1 MFYNLHTPWE
11 VLFSDR
17 SHCSLSS
24 FPRQADPSV
33 LEDSVWGQSEEV
45 PPRDRISALSEL
57 LCSEFSLPTSMV
69 GVDLMGQL
77 VSSSIPCLSRKAVPP
92 QLPAHD
98 ANCEDH
104 YSRQQEEW
112 ISQLNILLDYP
123 ANPFLWLRTALGL
136 KSFKT
141 KQHRSCNILKQ
152 GNGQPQGWWV
162 KHCTGKEVM
171 EASLGVYT
179 KAKGPV
185 SWLHVENN
193 AKLTPAPAN
202 QLGLF
207 DVNAFSSSQRALFI
221 LHCLLPSLLCQNCST
236 ELSCLI
242 CWKIQA
248 NCLSVAN

>member
-1 MFYNLHTPWE
+1 MEQCFIIYIHPGKFFFQMEAIVPSPPPPDL
-11 VLFSDR
+11 
-17 SHCSLSS
+17 
-24 FPRQADPSV
+24 SV
-33 LEDSVWGQSEEV
+33 LEDSVWGQCEV
-45 PPRDRISALSEL
+45 SCWLPPRDRISALSEL
-57 LCSEFSLPTSMV
+57 LCSDFALPTSMA
-69 GVDLMGQL
+69 GVALMGQL
-77 VSSSIPCLSRKAVPP
+77 FSSSIPCLSRRAVPS
-92 QLPAHD
+92 QLPAHN

-123 ANPFLWLRTALGL
+123 ANPSLWVRTALGL

-162 KHCTGKEVM
+162 KHCTGKVLM

-185 SWLHVENN
+185 PWLQVENN

-202 QLGLF
+202 HLGLF
-207 DVNAFSSSQRALFI
+207 DVDAFSSSQRALFI
-221 LHCLLPSLLCQNCST
+221 LHCLFPSLLCQNCST
-236 ELSCLI
+236 ELSC
-242 CWKIQA
+242 WMIQA